1 MAYHP
6 AVEEWLAKS
15 QRLGDAI
22 GAVQDAAFNNLRVR
36 RAAPDDPDVMPEVD
50 GWGTVTDVYLGE
62 GVTQRYS
69 ASQLGDVI
77 MAGLRECY
85 AVLNDRRREAAREAA
100 PELDTELWFG
110 AADTATAAADG
121 SDDHNG
127 SAARSR
133 A

>member
-110 AADTATAAADG
+110 SADTATAAADG

-127 SAARSR
+127 SAERSH

>member
-110 AADTATAAADG
+110 SADTPTAADG

-127 SAARSR
+127 SAERSP

>member
-15 QRLGDAI
+15 QRLGEAI

-36 RAAPDDPDVMPEVD
+36 RAAPSDPDVMPEVD

-69 ASQLGDVI
+69 ASQLGEVI

-85 AVLNDRRREAAREAA
+85 AVLNDRRKEAAREAA

-110 AADTATAAADG
+110 SAETTTAAADG

-127 SAARSR
+127 SAERSR

>member
-110 AADTATAAADG
+110 SADTSAAAADG

-127 SAARSR
+127 SAERSR

>member
-100 PELDTELWFG
+100 TRTGHGVVVRLGRHPH
-110 AADTATAAADG
+110 
-121 SDDHNG
+121 SCC
-127 SAARSR
+127 
-133 A
+133 